1 MKYQELWHLLSYQQN
16 SLANISIEPVAV
28 GPPDLK
34 AFRVN
39 QRCGIQL
46 APRLI
51 SIPELLVVEPLRVNI
66 LISFVDGQAPPR
78 SALRIIQVEK
88 IGLVVQNLC
97 IVFWQDVFHKLLG
110 REVPH
115 TIVDLIGVH
124 LQTLH
129 FINILRVLVYKHF
142 RYLILRDDLT

>member
-1 MKYQELWHLLSYQQN
+1 VKYQELWHLLSYQQN

-39 QRCGIQL
+39 ERCGIQL

-78 SALRIIQVEK
+78 SALRIIQVE
-88 IGLVVQNLC
+88 
-97 IVFWQDVFHKLLG
+97 
-110 REVPH
+110 
-115 TIVDLIGVH
+115 
-124 LQTLH
+124 
-129 FINILRVLVYKHF
+129 
-142 RYLILRDDLT
+142 